1 VTRGFKPF
9 SALLLAALAACL
21 LCALPGQASAA
32 KPCWQNLLY
41 DWADNGHIDKVYPIA
56 CYREALHHLP
66 KDIQTY
72 SDAQQAIQRALQQ
85 ELTTKKPVNTKIPF
99 TTTTTAVTTT
109 PSGQT
114 TTTKKVETIAAPTT
128 TNSKKG
134 FIGAINHINPS
145 SPTAFPLPLL
155 ILGALAIL
163 LVLAG
168 LGGMLYRRY
177 WGGTAGGPGPGAPA
191 GP

>member
-9 SALLLAALAACL
+9 FAPLLAALAACVL
-21 LCALPGQASAA
+21 FAFPGQATAA
-32 KPCWQNLLY
+32 RPCWENLLY
-41 DWADNGHIDKVYPIA
+41 DWSDNGHIDKVYPIA
-56 CYREALHHLP
+56 CYHQAIAHLP
-66 KDIQTY
+66 KDIKTY

-85 ELTTKKPVNTKIPF
+85 ELTSKKPVNTRIPF

-109 PSGQT
+109 PAGKT
-114 TTTKKVETIAAPTT
+114 ETTKKVETVAAPTT

-134 FIGAINHINPS
+134 FIGALNHINPS

-177 WGGTAGGPGPGAPA
+177 WGGTTGGPGTPA